1 MNSTSVLLL
10 ALIIGVIV
18 GAALHFLRVAKQA
31 ARIEA
36 AARAIVQGDTSARV
50 QLDTGP
56 LARVGRAFNV
66 VAAQLEKDIISYK
79 SSQVELEHFVTTDRL
94 TGVGNRR
101 AFDQLTELEASLAK
115 RYGVPVSIIM
125 LDIDHFKRINDTYGH
140 AVGDTVLIGVT
151 RRITARLRDTDS
163 IARWGGEEFAVVTPC
178 TPISGAEVLA
188 DAMRRVVAD
197 EPFGI
202 VGRVTVSLG
211 VAQLSPEETAAQWVS
226 RADRVMYE
234 AKRSGRNC
242 VRLLVDPSGRSS
254 PFVLAWGDQFLMN
267 IPQIDQEH
275 AEMFRLANNLLL
287 LEPDSSRDGILACMD
302 ALLVHLVRHSESEE
316 QVLSMMGCSEVELHA
331 AEHRGLIA
339 QANELRDQLA
349 DGRADARTVS
359 DFVVRRVAIGHLVS
373 SDLPLFASLSKP
385 SGVVT
390 IASTERPSLR
400 IRLQR
405 AMGRQ

>member
-1 MNSTSVLLL
+1 MNATSVLLL
-10 ALIIGVIV
+10 ALVIGITV
-18 GAALHFLRVAKQA
+18 GAALRYLKMAKHTAQ
-31 ARIEA
+31 IEA
-36 AARAIVQGDTSARV
+36 AAHAIVQGDTSARV
-50 QLDTGP
+50 HLDTGP

-66 VAAQLEKDIISYK
+66 VAAQLEKDIIGYK
-79 SSQVELEHFVTTDRL
+79 SSQVELEHLVTTDRL
-94 TGVGNRR
+94 TGVGNRS
-101 AFDQLTELEASLAK
+101 AFDQLTEIEASLAK
-115 RYGVPVSIIM
+115 RYGVPVSLIM
-125 LDIDHFKRINDTYGH
+125 LDIDHFKRINDSYGH
-140 AVGDTVLIGVT
+140 AVGDAVLIGIV
-151 RRITARLRDTDS
+151 RRISARLRDTDS
-163 IARWGGEEFAVVTPC
+163 IIRWGGEEFAVITPC

-202 VGRVTVSLG
+202 VGRVTISLG
-211 VAQLSPEETAAQWVS
+211 VAQLSLQETAAQWVS

-254 PFVLAWGDQFLMN
+254 PFVLAWGDQFLTG
-267 IPQIDQEH
+267 IPQIDEEH
-275 AEMFRLANNLLL
+275 AEIFRLANTLLL
-287 LEPDSSRDGILACMD
+287 LETNCPRGSILACMD

-316 QVLSMMGCSEVELHA
+316 QVLSMMGCSDVELHA

-339 QANELRDQLA
+339 QANELRNQLA
-349 DGRADARTVS
+349 DGSADTRTVS

-373 SDLPLFASLSKP
+373 GDLPLFTSLSKP

-405 AMGRQ
+405 AIGR

>member
-1 MNSTSVLLL
+1 MNATSLLLL
-10 ALIIGVIV
+10 AMVVGIIV
-18 GAALHFLRVAKQA
+18 GEALRFLKL
-31 ARIEA
+31 ARQTAQIEEA
-36 AARAIVQGDTSARV
+36 AQSIVQGDTSARV

-56 LARVGRAFNV
+56 LARVGRAFNL
-66 VAAQLEKDIISYK
+66 VAAQLEKDISGYK
-79 SSQVELEHFVTTDRL
+79 SSQVELEHLVTTDRL

-101 AFDQLTELEASLAK
+101 AFDQLTEIEASLAK
-115 RYGVPVSIIM
+115 RYGVPVSLIM
-125 LDIDHFKRINDTYGH
+125 LDIDRFKRINDSYGH
-140 AVGDTVLIGVT
+140 AVGDAVLIGIA
-151 RRITARLRDTDS
+151 RRISARLRDTDS
-163 IARWGGEEFAVVTPC
+163 MVRWGGEEFAVITPC

-202 VGRVTVSLG
+202 VGRVTISLG

-242 VRLLVDPSGRSS
+242 VRLLVDPSSRSA
-254 PFVLAWGDQFLMN
+254 PFVLVWGDQFLTS
-267 IPQIDQEH
+267 IPQIDEEH
-275 AEMFRLANNLLL
+275 AEMFRLANALLL
-287 LEPDSSRDGILACMD
+287 LEPDSPRDSVIACLD
-302 ALLVHLVRHSESEE
+302 ALLVHLVRHCDAEE
-316 QVLSMMGCSEVELHA
+316 QLLSTLGCSVVELHA

-339 QANELRDQLA
+339 QANALRSQLA
-349 DGRADARTVS
+349 DGRADTRTVS
-359 DFVVRRVAIGHLVS
+359 DFIVRRVAVGHLVS

-390 IASTERPSLR
+390 IANTERPSLR

-405 AMGRQ
+405 AIGR